1 MKIEWILLAEGIGQD
16 ARPAT
21 TVIGLNQNVLV
32 APSLPASTKRVVIA
46 HLVADDKP
54 WNPGD
59 KVTVRFSVMSPSS
72 QVIAAQTAQAT
83 VVEQAWPG
91 LPASTDLPA
100 ELLLTISEY
109 GVHRF
114 EVNVQP
120 PTGEEMKGEVNL
132 YVISPNQPL
141 MDGTEKSE

>member
-1 MKIEWILLAEGIGQD
+1 MKIEWVLLAEGIGQD
-16 ARPAT
+16 ARPAM

-32 APSLPASTKRVVIA
+32 APSLPAPTKRAVIA

-59 KVTVRFSVMSPSS
+59 KVTVRFSVMSPSG

-83 VVEQAWPG
+83 VGEQAWSG

-100 ELLLTISEY
+100 EMLLTISEY

-114 EVNVQP
+114 EVDVQTS
-120 PTGEEMKGEVNL
+120 TGEEMNGEVDL
-132 YVISPNQPL
+132 YVISPDQPL
-141 MDGTEKSE
+141 TGGADKPE